1 MATRNAPETS
11 TVRSALSALGS
22 IEDALDV
29 RRPEH
34 ARLGSIAD
42 AIRSAREL
50 RPHQLDELLEHLDSR
65 VPHEDDSEPAMH
77 PDTLR

>member
-1 MATRNAPETS
+1 MPERKPPETS
-11 TVRSALSALGS
+11 TVRSALAALGS

-29 RRPEH
+29 TRPE
-34 ARLGSIAD
+34 ASRLSSIAD
-42 AIRSAREL
+42 AIRHAREL